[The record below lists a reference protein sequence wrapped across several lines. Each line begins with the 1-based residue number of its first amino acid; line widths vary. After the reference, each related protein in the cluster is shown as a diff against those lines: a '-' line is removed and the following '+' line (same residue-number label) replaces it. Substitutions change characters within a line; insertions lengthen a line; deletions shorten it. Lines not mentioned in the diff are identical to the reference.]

1 MNIKKLRSKFVN
13 FFYADH
19 NQSSIVKRKLKE
31 CIEQLGVE
39 DIGINIGAGE
49 TNIHERIRNLDIFE
63 GENIYYVARAESIP
77 EKSDFFSLA
86 ISQEVLEH
94 VESPELAVREIYRV
108 LKPGGVF
115 YCQIPFIIGYHP
127 GPTDFWRFT
136 KEGLIT
142 LLEKEGFR
150 INEIGISVGAGTGY
164 YRISVEFF
172 AGLFSI
178 FLPWIYYI
186 LKGIFSIFLFPMKY
200 LDLLF
205 VYSRQ
210 KDRIAGGYY
219 VIARK

>member
-1 MNIKKLRSKFVN
+1 MNIKKLRSKFVET
-13 FFYADH
+13 FYADH
-19 NQSSIVKRKLKE
+19 NQSSIVRRKLKE
-31 CIEQLGVE
+31 CMEQLGVD
-39 DIGINIGAGE
+39 DIGINIGAGQ
-49 TNIHERIRNLDIFE
+49 TNIHKRVRNLDIFE
-63 GENIYYVARAESIP
+63 GESIFYVARAESIP

-94 VESPELAVREIYRV
+94 VECPELAVREIYRV

-136 KEGLIT
+136 KEGVIT
-142 LLEKEGFR
+142 LLEKEGFK
-150 INEIGISVGAGTGY
+150 IKEIGISVGAGTGY

-178 FLPWIYYI
+178 FLPRIYFI
-186 LKGIFSIFLFPMKY
+186 FKGIFSVFLFPMKY

-210 KDRIAGGYY
+210 KDRIPGGYY